1 MNETE
6 AICWIRGHVE
16 GVNKTDYQFHPALM
30 DAVFQVC
37 TITGTRCS
45 VLTLFVPSMLDGDHL
60 EHGNITSQTFVIMEA
75 DFIAQLY
82 DKINVGDKDRS
93 FLVRVDF

>member
-16 GVNKTDYQFHPALM
+16 GVNTTDYQFHPALM

-37 TITGTRCS
+37 AIPGIWCS
-45 VLTLFVPSMLDGDHL
+45 VLTLFVPSLPDSDHL
-60 EHGNITSQTFVIMEA
+60 EHGDTSSQMLMITEA
-75 DFIAQLY
+75 DTVA
-82 DKINVGDKDRS
+82 
-93 FLVRVDF
+93 